1 MGLRG
6 VWGVAWEGWW
16 PALAGWVVGPGD
28 ISRGCAKMGLHPTT
42 PIVFNGARSSLGE
55 LVLGGGLEGLSCHL
69 RWVADRLGSARGGG
83 AAPFPRSGKRKRALL
98 SKMRANCGRLR
109 QRGGGA
115 AGRAPNSLARLCRDF
130 VSTLRTSP
138 ALPRLYRDFADF
150 ADFSGSADFAGFA
163 DFADFAEFTNLFQW
177 GERPATG

>member
-55 LVLGGGLEGLSCHL
+55 LVLGGVYRNSVLCSGLGQGPHWDSWYGVGVGL
-69 RWVADRLGSARGGG
+69 G
-83 AAPFPRSGKRKRALL
+83 
-98 SKMRANCGRLR
+98 
-109 QRGGGA
+109 
-115 AGRAPNSLARLCRDF
+115 
-130 VSTLRTSP
+130 
-138 ALPRLYRDFADF
+138 
-150 ADFSGSADFAGFA
+150 
-163 DFADFAEFTNLFQW
+163 
-177 GERPATG
+177 